1 MRGAT
6 AREAALR
13 TAWQPGWSGRRP
25 LAVRVGIAG
34 AVGYILSALAAL
46 VVPRS
51 TLGMTVLNAGSA
63 ASALLLIG
71 VVIGLGGAGLGRG
84 PVGRAGLWLVGASW
98 LLVGTA
104 EVVSLLRG
112 QDTPVVYVVATALHL
127 LGMAPVAIGAIRRPT
142 QLRGLRWWPLA
153 CLLYLVAAMPAFG
166 QPGPVADLALAG
178 WGAAWLVLASRLPGR
193 GDRRT
198 H

>member
-1 MRGAT
+1 MSGVT
-6 AREAALR
+6 ARDAALR
-13 TAWQPGWSGRRP
+13 TERQPGPAGRRP

-34 AVGYILSALAAL
+34 AVGYVLSALVAL
-46 VVPRS
+46 AVPQS
-51 TLGMTVLNAGSA
+51 TLGLTVLNAGSA
-63 ASALLLIG
+63 ASALLLVG

-84 PVGRAGLWLVGASW
+84 AAGRAGLWLVGASW
-98 LLVGTA
+98 LLVGAA

-112 QDTPVVYVVATALHL
+112 QDTAVVYVVATALHL

-142 QLRGLRWWPLA
+142 QLPGLRWWPLA

-178 WGAAWLVLASRLPGR
+178 WGAAWLVLATRLPRR

-198 H
+198 R